1 MGNAESLDA
10 ACCSKRELGHDDQ
23 DLMTRSDHHRRQQT
37 TSSQKP
43 GPTTCGIGLG
53 LNAKLL
59 SSRTGAVVNCIA
71 KGGPCDSEDGVKIG
85 DTIVSIGN
93 LDVREIMNNPSSSRY
108 DLTRGIT
115 PVLASALHGEPGTSV
130 KVGVIRRGFRDVLY
144 KEVKRAP
151 LPQGCQW
158 ISAIPDEEDQFG
170 GRMEKS

>member
-59 SSRTGAVVNCIA
+59 SSRTVCSPTIHSVAEQPGQVVKSLGAVSFEFSF
-71 KGGPCDSEDGVKIG
+71 PDRRSEQAL
-85 DTIVSIGN
+85 IVCF
-93 LDVREIMNNPSSSRY
+93 
-108 DLTRGIT
+108 
-115 PVLASALHGEPGTSV
+115 A
-130 KVGVIRRGFRDVLY
+130 
-144 KEVKRAP
+144 
-151 LPQGCQW
+151 GCG
-158 ISAIPDEEDQFG
+158 S
-170 GRMEKS
+170 